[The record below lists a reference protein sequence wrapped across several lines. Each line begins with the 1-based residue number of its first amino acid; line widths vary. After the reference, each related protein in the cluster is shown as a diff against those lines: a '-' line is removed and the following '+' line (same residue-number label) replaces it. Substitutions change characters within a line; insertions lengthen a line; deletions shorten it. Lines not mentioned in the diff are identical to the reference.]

1 MIRKCLLTNCAL
13 IVLVL
18 ILSGCAAGEEE
29 KKIDGLS
36 ELGAISVISREK
48 GSGTGNVFAENLDIY
63 DDETKVDLTKED
75 CQIADSSDE
84 VVDMVESDPSA
95 IGYVSEG
102 SIGDSDKQIRR
113 LTVSK
118 DVLNRSFCLAYSG
131 KLSEVEQEFITYIRS
146 EGQKIVEKNYETVKK
161 PMTFLSAKPT
171 GHITIGGSSS
181 MAGLLQE
188 LADAYSEINPNAEIE
203 VSATDSSEGL
213 TGVVFGTYDLGMVSR
228 DLKDYESELL
238 ESIPIARDVIVV
250 IVNKENPLEK
260 ISVKDLKEIYTGEI
274 TQWQE
279 LEQ

>member
-1 MIRKCLLTNCAL
+1 
-13 IVLVL
+13 
-18 ILSGCAAGEEE
+18 
-29 KKIDGLS
+29 
-36 ELGAISVISREK
+36 
-48 GSGTGNVFAENLDIY
+48 
-63 DDETKVDLTKED
+63 
-75 CQIADSSDE
+75 
-84 VVDMVESDPSA
+84 
-95 IGYVSEG
+95 
-102 SIGDSDKQIRR
+102 
-113 LTVSK
+113 
-118 DVLNRSFCLAYSG
+118 
-131 KLSEVEQEFITYIRS
+131 
-146 EGQKIVEKNYETVKK
+146 
-161 PMTFLSAKPT
+161 
-171 GHITIGGSSS
+171 

>member
-13 IVLVL
+13 IALVL

-36 ELGAISVISREK
+36 ELGEIAVISREK

-75 CQIADSSDE
+75 CQIANSSDE
-84 VVDMVESDPSA
+84 VVDMVASDPSA

-102 SIGDSDKQIRR
+102 SIGDTDKQIHR

-161 PMTFLSAKPT
+161 PMTFLSARPS

-228 DLKDYESELL
+228 DLKDYERELL

-279 LEQ
+279 LGQ